1 MLPIAGEL
9 LFLALVMLF
18 DETFAAFAL
27 ASLYPVPEGPVRPR
41 ILIKHKVPPTMITIS
56 GNDVEVQNADG
67 VAGSCAL
74 LFASDVTSVKEGQD
88 DSLIVANNR
97 FRARTPQPD
106 IPAAFVWYFGRCAM
120 HGNLIS
126 DVPVAGDAATSLH
139 LYADG
144 LDNNSELPNKANT
157 ALLSVV
163 GNVFEGTTNLSE
175 LARADAGKL
184 GVAPPLN
191 TWVYWN
197 ANA

>member
-1 MLPIAGEL
+1 MLPITGEL
-9 LFLALVMLF
+9 LFLTLMMLF

-27 ASLYPVPEGPVRPR
+27 ASLYPVPEGPIRPR

-67 VAGSCAL
+67 VAGACAF

-97 FRARTPQPD
+97 FRARTPQPSV
-106 IPAAFVWYFGRCAM
+106 PAAFLWYFGRCALQ
-120 HGNLIS
+120 GNLIA
-126 DVPVAGDAATSLH
+126 DAPVAGEAATSLH
-139 LYADG
+139 IYADG
-144 LDNNSELPNKANT
+144 LDNNSELPSKANT

-163 GNVFEGTTNLSE
+163 GNVFEGATNLNK
-175 LARADAGKL
+175 LARADAVKL
-184 GVAPPLN
+184 GVASPLN